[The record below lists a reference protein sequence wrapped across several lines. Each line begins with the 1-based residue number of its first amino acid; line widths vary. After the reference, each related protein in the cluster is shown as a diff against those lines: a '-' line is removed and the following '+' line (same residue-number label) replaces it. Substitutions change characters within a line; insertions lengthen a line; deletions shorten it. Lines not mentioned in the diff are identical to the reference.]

1 MQSPCLPTPSHAL
14 HLNFDCLSTHNMFS
28 WYEAWLRVQSRRQ
41 LVARSH
47 VMDLQHSQSQH
58 NSQGGLIWPCE
69 RHFPSSAE
77 SGVSHRQEENVLPF
91 TVKEQKGNH
100 RRIRAKSVGVAAS
113 CLIFPPIPTRFRTTS
128 YRRGFQDRRSSPL
141 PRWVRSLVT
150 SSAPFSLSHTLPL
163 PSLW

>member
-1 MQSPCLPTPSHAL
+1 MVPYGQHPTCFPDSKPDYEFKVGVNRLPDTML
-14 HLNFDCLSTHNMFS
+14 WTFS
-28 WYEAWLRVQSRRQ
+28 IHY
-41 LVARSH
+41 
-47 VMDLQHSQSQH
+47 H
-58 NSQGGLIWPCE
+58 NSQGALMWLHK

-77 SGVSHRQEENVLPF
+77 SGVSHRQEEDVLPF

-128 YRRGFQDRRSSPL
+128 YRRGFQDRRSSPF

-163 PSLW
+163 PSL